1 MASMEEVVQILCRIP
16 YPVWE
21 DFVRNEPE
29 WRFTEPVLERYGPSR
44 FLTFMVMAGLNDYQL
59 KGPAEKRYWPPLV
72 EHVIQR
78 PIPESPE
85 DLKEVFK
92 GFYEKER
99 FRTVKIRRLE
109 RFLRSPLVHRMWR
122 MTSAEFSQSF
132 RALWY
137 EIAKTMAQ
145 QKERKTIVFSMKCLG
160 IGLLMLGVK
169 EFDFTGIPVPVD
181 ARVRS
186 LLERWGLIVEG
197 APEQEI
203 QSLCEEILRGI
214 RGVEPRVNMIHL
226 DSFLWQMEAFYRAGA
241 FKSLIKIGMEAD
253 LAKAIADLGR

>member
-16 YPVWE
+16 YPIWE
-21 DFVRNEPE
+21 DFARNEPE

-78 PIPESPE
+78 LIPESPE
-85 DLKEVFK
+85 DLKEVLK

-99 FRTVKIRRLE
+99 FRTVKTRRLE
-109 RFLRSPLVHRMWR
+109 RFLQSPLARKIWKSDPTELVRSFKDLWR
-122 MTSAEFSQSF
+122 QIAMT
-132 RALWY
+132 
-137 EIAKTMAQ
+137 MNQ
-145 QKERKTIVFSMKCLG
+145 QKEKKTIVFSMKCLG

-186 LLERWGLIVEG
+186 LLERWELIAER

-226 DSFLWQMEAFYRAGA
+226 DSFLWQVEGFYRAGA
-241 FKSLIKIGMEAD
+241 FRSLINMGMEAD
-253 LAKAIADLGR
+253 LARAIVDLGR